1 MTTGNN
7 GTTDNG
13 TNDLRRSPRVLGSLE
28 AQLMDLLWDATA
40 HLSGQE
46 VCDRL
51 DGQHN
56 YKTVMTVL
64 NRLVEKDL
72 LKRELDGRAYRYRPS
87 DDRAAFLRSVADE
100 LVRGYTQAYG
110 DAGRTHLS
118 AAVGSPAPSAPAAQ
132 TSAPRAPAPSEPD
145 DKPSTLVVLVGVLI
159 ALELLRILLGRR

>member
-1 MTTGNN
+1 
-7 GTTDNG
+7 
-13 TNDLRRSPRVLGSLE
+13 
-28 AQLMDLLWDATA
+28 MDLLWDATA

-72 LKRELDGRAYRYRPS
+72 LKRELDGRAYRYRPR

-118 AAVGSPAPSAPAAQ
+118 AAVGSPSAPAPPSAPRIAAAAA
-132 TSAPRAPAPSEPD
+132 SAEADE
-145 DKPSTLVVLVGVLI
+145 KPSPLVVLVGVLI